1 MCHSH
6 FLSVRV
12 AAHLNSFHLHPKNPH
27 IFLHSSTHPYN
38 YSCPMRWFPMTSATS
53 INAVIYIPKMT
64 ARWSLA
70 LLLLPLLL
78 LLTNV
83 DAYQIRHVP
92 IDTLSPVVG
101 SRGVVSANGSARG
114 HDHHQPVVRLEMG
127 IIWIATWH
135 KNAFP
140 TGIRY
145 AWSRSQNDG
154 SGRII
159 IVTMHAEC
167 EFEQW
172 Y

>member
-1 MCHSH
+1 
-6 FLSVRV
+6 
-12 AAHLNSFHLHPKNPH
+12 
-27 IFLHSSTHPYN
+27 
-38 YSCPMRWFPMTSATS
+38 MTSATS

-114 HDHHQPVVRLEMG
+114 HDHQWSDWRWGSFEYMAQKRISYRHKICLES
-127 IIWIATWH
+127 I
-135 KNAFP
+135 P
-140 TGIRY
+140 
-145 AWSRSQNDG
+145 
-154 SGRII
+154 
-159 IVTMHAEC
+159 E
-167 EFEQW
+167 
-172 Y
+172 